1 MQCPTILHD
10 VDKTAVLQNQVEVRA
25 VVSISL
31 DVESCCITLTKP
43 ALSGLGKDPA
53 RMAANANSGMR
64 EASKHQLLLLR
75 QQCKFVNKS

>member
-1 MQCPTILHD
+1 
-10 VDKTAVLQNQVEVRA
+10 VEVRA

-31 DVESCCITLTKP
+31 NVESCCITLTKP

-64 EASKHQLLLLR
+64 EASKQQLLLL
-75 QQCKFVNKS
+75 